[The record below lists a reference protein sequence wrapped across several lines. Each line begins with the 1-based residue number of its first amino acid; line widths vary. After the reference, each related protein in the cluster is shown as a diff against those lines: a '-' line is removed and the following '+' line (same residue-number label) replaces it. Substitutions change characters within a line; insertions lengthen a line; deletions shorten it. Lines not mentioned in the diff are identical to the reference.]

1 MPFAALLACPYALS
15 SSAQLEVRH
24 ATIELV
30 LSYQHEPFRSTR
42 NGGKSEQWHYSSWV
56 GSMPSRSQKWLNS
69 PIRMMIGIGMPRSNR
84 RIERISCLLKS
95 SDR

>member
-24 ATIELV
+24 AAIELV

-42 NGGKSEQWHYSSWV
+42 NGGKSEQWHYSS
-56 GSMPSRSQKWLNS
+56 
-69 PIRMMIGIGMPRSNR
+69 
-84 RIERISCLLKS
+84 
-95 SDR
+95 